1 MGNDFIILLKLT
13 PIQRKQH
20 PHTHI
25 TMRASLFLSALSVS
39 SVMAAPVL
47 PEINANSAATADS
60 LKKVSEYFN
69 LLAVKVQQSKFEGAA
84 PTCDLSKVV
93 MPQGKPFFF
102 FPFPSLPAFS
112 STPILTS
119 PFPAPTALPAP
130 SFGLTL
136 KHVALGRGTQNYTC
150 DTTNAT
156 AIPVANGAVA
166 SLFNASCIVAAYP
179 DIGAMLSGVSMN
191 FNLSNLAS
199 TLASSLP
206 PSFLKQQLAP
216 ASGMVVSGAHYFT
229 NASTP
234 FFNMDASQWKIGE
247 APCAKNNS
255 TPAPE
260 AAAKGQKG
268 EKAVPWLKLVTRP
281 GATGG
286 LQEVYRVETAGGS
299 APETCKGMPATFE
312 VQYAAQYWFYGN

>member
-1 MGNDFIILLKLT
+1 
-13 PIQRKQH
+13 
-20 PHTHI
+20 
-25 TMRASLFLSALSVS
+25 MRASLFLSALSVS

-47 PEINANSAATADS
+47 PEINANSAHADS

-69 LLAVKVQQSKFEGAA
+69 LLAVKIQQSKFESAV

-93 MPQGKPFFF
+93 MPQGKPFSHHHPLSYLFHLHTNSQKA
-102 FPFPSLPAFS
+102 PSP
-112 STPILTS
+112 
-119 PFPAPTALPAP
+119 LPAP

-179 DIGAMLSGVSMN
+179 DIGAMLSGVSMS

-199 TLASSLP
+199 IASSLP
-206 PSFLKQQLAP
+206 PSFLKQTLAP
-216 ASGMVVSGAHYFT
+216 TSGMAVSGAHYFT

-255 TPAPE
+255 APAPE
-260 AAAKGQKG
+260 AAAKGQQG

-299 APETCKGMPATFE
+299 APETCKGMPAAFE
-312 VQYAAQYWFYGN
+312 VQYAAQ

>member
-1 MGNDFIILLKLT
+1 
-13 PIQRKQH
+13 
-20 PHTHI
+20 
-25 TMRASLFLSALSVS
+25 MRASLFLSVLSVS

-47 PEINANSAATADS
+47 PEINANSAHADS

-69 LLAVKVQQSKFEGAA
+69 LLAVKVQQSKFESAV

-93 MPQGKPFFF
+93 MPQA
-102 FPFPSLPAFS
+102 PSP
-112 STPILTS
+112 
-119 PFPAPTALPAP
+119 LPAP
-130 SFGLTL
+130 SFGLNL

-156 AIPVANGAVA
+156 AVPVANGAVA
-166 SLFNASCIVAAYP
+166 SLFNASCIVSAYP

-199 TLASSLP
+199 IASSLS
-206 PSFLKQQLAP
+206 PSFLKQTLAP
-216 ASGMVVSGAHYFT
+216 TSGMAVSGAHYFT

-260 AAAKGQKG
+260 AAAKGQGG

-286 LQEVYRVETAGGS
+286 LQEIYRVETAGGS
-299 APETCKGMPATFE
+299 APETCKGMPAAFE